1 VVLAAVLSDEDA
13 LGEASQELQG
23 DRDVVMAAVALN
35 GLALE

>member
-13 LGEASQELQG
+13 LGEASKELQG
-23 DRDVVMAAVALN
+23 DKDVVLAAVTLN